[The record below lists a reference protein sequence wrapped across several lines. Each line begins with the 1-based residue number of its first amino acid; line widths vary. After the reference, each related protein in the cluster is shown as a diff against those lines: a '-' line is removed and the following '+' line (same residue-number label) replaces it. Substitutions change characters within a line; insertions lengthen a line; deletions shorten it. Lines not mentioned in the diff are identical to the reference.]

1 MPNKTKRGLNATKSY
16 LQEWWFTLTI
26 GYLCFAIA
34 LFLFCV
40 MWTTAFLGFERVGQA
55 AFWNGVAIYEAILVA
70 ILFVFIFFG
79 SYRKSKVSDVT

>member
-1 MPNKTKRGLNATKSY
+1 MPEPKRGLNSIKRY

-40 MWTTAFLGFERVGQA
+40 MLTTAFLGFASVGQA
-55 AFWNGVAIYEAILVA
+55 AFWNGVVIYELVLLGA
-70 ILFVFIFFG
+70 VFVFVVFG